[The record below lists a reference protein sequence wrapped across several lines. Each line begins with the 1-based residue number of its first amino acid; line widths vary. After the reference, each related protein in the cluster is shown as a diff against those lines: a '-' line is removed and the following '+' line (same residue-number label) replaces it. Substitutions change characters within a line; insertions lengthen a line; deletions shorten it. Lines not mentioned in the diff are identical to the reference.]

1 MNGVDIV
8 LIVLIVGAVVAALL
22 VLRRNKKHGRS
33 CCGDCASCET
43 NCSMGREKN
52 NR

>member
-1 MNGVDIV
+1 MNAVDIV
-8 LIVLIVGAVVAALL
+8 LIVLIVGVVIGAI
-22 VLRRNKKHGRS
+22 VIMRRDKKHGKS
-33 CCGDCASCET
+33 CCGDCASCGQ